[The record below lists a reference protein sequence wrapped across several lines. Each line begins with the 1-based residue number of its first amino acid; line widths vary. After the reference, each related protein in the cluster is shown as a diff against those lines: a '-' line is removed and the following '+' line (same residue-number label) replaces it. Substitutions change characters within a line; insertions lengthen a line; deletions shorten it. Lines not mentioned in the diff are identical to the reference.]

1 MSDNTLPFFDIS
13 KLSESHRRKSDLGQF
28 EYTYKAEITNV
39 YKLTEDVSLYQ
50 IQLADK
56 DERMGFTFKPG
67 QFVMLEIPGVGEAP
81 FSISSST
88 MRHGSME
95 LCIRLA
101 GNLTNFLAKAGRG
114 TIVGIRGPFGTDFP
128 MESME
133 GQNVLLV
140 AGGLGLAPLRA
151 PIAYTLENRS
161 RFKNVDIVYG
171 ARTPG
176 DLLFTYEYDMW
187 RKFGIDLRIIVQEA
201 DEQWQGPVGMIT
213 KVLEDI
219 CGSGL
224 CSFGQTYAIVCG
236 PPVMF
241 KFVCNMLTQTG
252 IPMQKMF
259 VSLERRM
266 HCGMGKCCRCNVGST
281 YTCLEGPVFDYWTV
295 MNLKEAI

>member
-1 MSDNTLPFFDIS
+1 MSDNTLPFFDIE
-13 KLSESHRRKSDLGQF
+13 KLSENHRRKSDLGQF

-128 MESME
+128 MQSME

-140 AGGLGLAPLRA
+140 AGAAPAGGGVLILGWLMLAW
-151 PIAYTLENRS
+151 
-161 RFKNVDIVYG
+161 V
-171 ARTPG
+171 
-176 DLLFTYEYDMW
+176 
-187 RKFGIDLRIIVQEA
+187 GIRWKSSA
-201 DEQWQGPVGMIT
+201 A
-213 KVLEDI
+213 
-219 CGSGL
+219 S
-224 CSFGQTYAIVCG
+224 
-236 PPVMF
+236 
-241 KFVCNMLTQTG
+241 
-252 IPMQKMF
+252 
-259 VSLERRM
+259 
-266 HCGMGKCCRCNVGST
+266 
-281 YTCLEGPVFDYWTV
+281 
-295 MNLKEAI
+295 